1 MIDPSASSDV
11 RVHRRS
17 KKENGVKHDEAS
29 GDMPRKRHKKHHTDE
44 PRGRRRHVA
53 AVEPAVAAVEPAV
66 LVHRNPSLGMN
77 DSLGHPAPASQAPT
91 ESPPTPTICDIG
103 RWGGHACASGL
114 QPDLAGLGADIVD
127 VAAADSNAAASW
139 GGASTVAVLETYNV
153 VGGAAETMCD
163 AVSNSQIVL
172 DGAAAQ
178 AKPNYR
184 VSDEDR
190 AMVEAAEMPTDI
202 EVGVRN
208 KLYNAMSR
216 IFKQAE
222 RDRIYIPPAVVCKYK
237 EAQLVRG
244 NFLCV

>member
-1 MIDPSASSDV
+1 MIDPSASTDV

-29 GDMPRKRHKKHHTDE
+29 GDMPRKRHKKHRTDE
-44 PRGRRRHVA
+44 PRDRQRHVD
-53 AVEPAVAAVEPAV
+53 AVEPAV
-66 LVHRNPSLGMN
+66 LLQRNPSLGMN
-77 DSLGHPAPASQAPT
+77 DSLEHAAPGSVAPT
-91 ESPPTPTICDIG
+91 EAPPTPTIFDTG

-114 QPDLAGLGADIVD
+114 QPDLAGLGADTVD

-139 GGASTVAVLETYNV
+139 GGASAVAVLGTDNV
-153 VGGAAETMCD
+153 VGAAAETMCD

-172 DGAAAQ
+172 GGAASHAT
-178 AKPNYR
+178 PSYR
-184 VSDEDR
+184 VSDGDR